1 MTSHSGQGRAELI
14 YDLCHRILK
23 NLPDA
28 VENVDDVDDADGVDD
43 VDDKCR
49 VELFCAAQRMSPAK
63 AWL

>member
-23 NLPDA
+23 NLPD
-28 VENVDDVDDADGVDD
+28 DVDDADGVDD

-49 VELFCAAQRMSPAK
+49 VELFCYVARKSLA
-63 AWL
+63 LIINYH

>member
-23 NLPDA
+23 NLPD
-28 VENVDDVDDADGVDD
+28 DVDDADGVDD

-49 VELFCAAQRMSPAK
+49 VELSCAAQLMSPAK

>member
-49 VELFCAAQRMSPAK
+49 VELSCAA
-63 AWL
+63 